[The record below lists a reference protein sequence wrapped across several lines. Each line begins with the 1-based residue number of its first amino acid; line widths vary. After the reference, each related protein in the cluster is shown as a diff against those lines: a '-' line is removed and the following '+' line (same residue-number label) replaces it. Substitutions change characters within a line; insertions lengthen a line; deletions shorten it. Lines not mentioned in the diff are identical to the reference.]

1 MDAQVNTGVKPE
13 KLNVLTSLRFFAAG
27 LIVLHHSSGHFHFGS
42 DINAFFPTYQAVSF
56 FFVLSGFILTYVYRD
71 FDSPGSVR
79 RFFIARIAR
88 VWPIHCV
95 TLLLTLAGFSVW
107 FSHMATGPGS
117 LESFWLPLVSN
128 LFMVQSWIPVS
139 EFYYSFNAISWSIST
154 EFGFYLL
161 FPLLLAGFRFNWPF
175 KWVGAFVFTI
185 AVVLLLHYLSTT
197 TGIKNPMTIF
207 GVICINPLARTFE
220 FTSGMVMAM
229 FYNRIKHTYTPGQ
242 NAATLIELTALTAVL
257 AGMSMNLSLQSAV
270 FPYLGVPGKFW
281 VDVGNT
287 NVMFVAPFIL
297 VMALSKGWISRVLS
311 GPVFVFLGEISFSVY
326 LLHQIILRAYS
337 GYFEMHVTTPVWF
350 SFGYYIVVVLLGSYM
365 LWEIIEKPCRRLI
378 LSWGKGNGL
387 SGIKSEVSAIFTNR
401 RVGISILVLLVLL
414 TPFTRLKPVEPGIA
428 IVNQAHARTLSVNS
442 IDGFSD
448 IRFGT
453 DFLLK
458 GILVDDSENHSIK
471 LVWES
476 LETVRLKYRVAV
488 HFLDQQGEIVSQA
501 DYYQSNRDDNRGKV
515 RKYTFWI
522 DDIDFSGVSANVRS
536 IGLALFTESDMKL
549 LPVSGGS
556 RDWNNTRL
564 IIPWVN

>member
-1 MDAQVNTGVKPE
+1 MDAQASIGVKPE
-13 KLNVLTSLRFFAAG
+13 KLNALTSLRFFAAG
-27 LIVLHHSSGHFHFGS
+27 LVVLHHSFEHFHFGTG
-42 DINAFFPTYQAVSF
+42 INALFPTYQAVSF

-88 VWPIHCV
+88 VWPLHCV
-95 TLLLTLAGFSVW
+95 TLLLILVGFSVW

-117 LESFWLPLVSN
+117 LQSFWLPLVSN
-128 LFMVQSWIPVS
+128 LFMVQSWIPAL
-139 EFYYSFNAISWSIST
+139 EFYYSFNAVSWSIST
-154 EFGFYLL
+154 EFGLYLL
-161 FPLLLAGFRFNWPF
+161 FPLLLAGFRRNWLF

-185 AVVLLLHYLSTT
+185 AIVLLLHYLSTT

-207 GVICINPLARTFE
+207 GVICTNPLARTFE

-229 FYNRIKHTYTPGQ
+229 FYDRIKHTYAPGR

-257 AGMSMNLSLQSAV
+257 AGMSMNLFLQSAV
-270 FPYLGVPGKFW
+270 VPYLGLPGKFW

-287 NVMFVAPFIL
+287 SVVFVAPFIL
-297 VMALSKGWISRVLS
+297 VMALARGWISRVLS
-311 GPVFVFLGEISFSVY
+311 WPVFVFLGEISFSIY
-326 LLHQIILRAYS
+326 LLHQILLRAYS
-337 GYFEMHVTTPVWF
+337 GYFEVQVMTPVWF
-350 SFGYYIVVVLLGSYM
+350 SWGYYIVVVLLGSYL
-365 LWEIIEKPCRRLI
+365 LWEVIEKPCRRLI
-378 LSWGKGNGL
+378 LNWGKGNGF
-387 SGIKSEVSAIFTNR
+387 SRIKSEVSAILTNR

-414 TPFTRLKPVEPGIA
+414 TPFTRLKPVDPGIA
-428 IVNQAHARTLSVNS
+428 IVNQTHARSLSANS
-442 IDGFSD
+442 IDGFKD

-453 DFLLK
+453 GFLLK
-458 GILVDDSENHSIK
+458 GILVDGSENRSMK

-501 DYYQSNRDDNRGKV
+501 DYYQSNRDDNRSKV
-515 RKYTFWI
+515 RKHTFWI
-522 DDIDFSGVSANVRS
+522 DDIDFSNVSENVRF
-536 IGLALFTESDMKL
+536 IGLALFTESNMKL

-564 IIPWVN
+564 IIPRVN